1 MRHLPWPWLLAS
13 ECGKSSNEL
22 SRKEGKGQNCNK
34 GCKFW
39 GSPHPKGVKREVILG
54 KWISHRFKRLFIA
67 ILTITVAVGQ
77 ILSYTVNIQLF
88 RNEKAFIYYGIRCI
102 VSNLERYLVPCTFC
116 HIFIQFIGPLFLKNS
131 FMGVISVFQSCG
143 S

>member
-39 GSPHPKGVKREVILG
+39 GSHHPKGVKIEVDLG
-54 KWISHRFKRLFIA
+54 KWISRRFKRLFMAIFVEICNPEKDLHLHQRYQKLTSNSKLLLGIELWYYLNSA
-67 ILTITVAVGQ
+67 LNWSWIGTDFQEMVRILTS
-77 ILSYTVNIQLF
+77 LWL
-88 RNEKAFIYYGIRCI
+88 
-102 VSNLERYLVPCTFC
+102 
-116 HIFIQFIGPLFLKNS
+116 
-131 FMGVISVFQSCG
+131 
-143 S
+143 